1 MVINI
6 KKIKFLLLVVF
17 LTAGGFHFHQ
27 LYNKNLENLT
37 KEVVN
42 ENNIEITVLMYHFF
56 SNYEN
61 RKGQYTIYSK
71 DLKKDLEYIN
81 EKGYTTITASALIS
95 YVENGKVLPKNPLI
109 LTVDDSSK
117 SFYTIMYP
125 MLKEY
130 NMKAILSV
138 IGIYSES
145 ETNNGFHMNWEQL
158 KEVEASGLVELQNH
172 SYNLHDY
179 GNGKYGIKKYSYENE
194 ETYKQR
200 LKDDLLKNNEKLKSL
215 NGITPLAF
223 TYPLGYSNNIAKEL
237 IKEIGFKV
245 SFSCA
250 EKRLVLG
257 TNLYDIPRFN
267 RDGRF
272 TTLEMF
278 NNIYSS

>member
-1 MVINI
+1 M
-6 KKIKFLLLVVF
+6 LLAV
-17 LTAGGFHFHQ
+17 GGFHSFS
-27 LYNKNLENLT
+27 LYNQKFEELT
-37 KEVVN
+37 IKSVNQEVKT
-42 ENNIEITVLMYHFF
+42 EIPVLMYHFF

-71 DLKKDLEYIN
+71 DLRKDLEYIKN
-81 EKGYTTITASALIS
+81 KGYTTITIKDLINHI
-95 YVENGKVLPKNPLI
+95 ENNKGLPKNPII

-117 SFYTIMYP
+117 SFYSIMFP

-130 NMKAILSV
+130 NMRAILSV
-138 IGIYSES
+138 IGIYSEPES
-145 ETNNGFHMNWEQL
+145 NNGFHMSWEQL

-179 GNGKYGIKKYSYENE
+179 GKGKYGIKQYSYETQNQ
-194 ETYKQR
+194 YKDR
-200 LKDDLLKNNEKLKSL
+200 LTKDFQLNNEKLKSL

-223 TYPLGYSNNIAKEL
+223 TYPLGYSNDLAKQL
-237 IKEIGFKV
+237 IKELGFKA

-250 EKRLVLG
+250 EKRLVLE

-272 TTLEMF
+272 TTIEMF
-278 NNIYSS
+278 NNIYSH